1 MTASGNNVNI
11 VDDPASQP
19 RAGMPQRV
27 LFPHRNNGSRTSNC
41 QAVRQPDIVYVPQS
55 IPQRPRDPRIN
66 PPRRSLSSDNLFL
79 SVSRNVASAECQTEV
94 QPQQARRRRDRRE
107 RRNRRPHSMPAP
119 QDVAS
124 SEVANL
130 ISENQ
135 NPGEAVIPPAYST
148 LPHTSERVVE
158 VGGGLPPVVPTG
170 DLVPPLPIVGQP
182 TVSAVESGFMGFPYS
197 CRRNRG
203 SIFVPDESPKTCCG
217 VPVTQTVSIRW
228 FVVMIAFVGICCAV
242 VGTVLGAMKATGRE
256 HLTVSLLMIGI
267 VLITVSGI
275 AWRLTSHD
283 APSCRAMLGLGSRSE
298 PGIVASAD
306 PTAPEATRSRFL
318 ARMPP
323 SHGRPHHPYA
333 AMLYPEFQYRPPP
346 PSYQASMQEYRLRL
360 LLLDRERPSQNHN
373 PASSLSPPPTYRSNA
388 STLLR
393 VPLTLARETDAS
405 RPPSYR
411 SRSSA
416 STQPGPSMRP
426 QGINQVPPMHSQE
439 PSQISYI
446 SDSSQTTTVINTE
459 VPITHQRTQ
468 SEPAARPKEKSRF
481 SLPKRNKA
489 KKDNN
494 IVTIVQ
500 TQNGSS
506 VIVEPELSSPSN
518 IQDMQS
524 SSRTEVE
531 ILAHL

>member
-135 NPGEAVIPPAYST
+135 NPSEAVIPPAYST

-197 CRRNRG
+197 CRR
-203 SIFVPDESPKTCCG
+203 
-217 VPVTQTVSIRW
+217 
-228 FVVMIAFVGICCAV
+228 
-242 VGTVLGAMKATGRE
+242 
-256 HLTVSLLMIGI
+256 
-267 VLITVSGI
+267 
-275 AWRLTSHD
+275 
-283 APSCRAMLGLGSRSE
+283 
-298 PGIVASAD
+298 
-306 PTAPEATRSRFL
+306 
-318 ARMPP
+318 
-323 SHGRPHHPYA
+323 
-333 AMLYPEFQYRPPP
+333 
-346 PSYQASMQEYRLRL
+346 
-360 LLLDRERPSQNHN
+360 
-373 PASSLSPPPTYRSNA
+373 
-388 STLLR
+388 
-393 VPLTLARETDAS
+393 
-405 RPPSYR
+405 
-411 SRSSA
+411 
-416 STQPGPSMRP
+416 
-426 QGINQVPPMHSQE
+426 
-439 PSQISYI
+439 
-446 SDSSQTTTVINTE
+446 
-459 VPITHQRTQ
+459 
-468 SEPAARPKEKSRF
+468 
-481 SLPKRNKA
+481 
-489 KKDNN
+489 
-494 IVTIVQ
+494 
-500 TQNGSS
+500 
-506 VIVEPELSSPSN
+506 
-518 IQDMQS
+518 
-524 SSRTEVE
+524 
-531 ILAHL
+531 